1 MIANCIIYYNAT
13 LLSCLLEVKEA
24 AREAEQ
30 VTRLGR
36 VSSIACQH
44 INFHGRFEFLDPP
57 APIDLEFVV

>member
-1 MIANCIIYYNAT
+1 MIDCELHH
-13 LLSCLLEVKEA
+13 LLQRNFAVLLEVKEA
-24 AREAEQ
+24 ARGAEQ

-36 VSSIACQH
+36 VSSIVCQH